1 MEYISDPQI
10 GTPAPSEYL
19 NYPTPMNFEAA
30 SDFQTAESGDL
41 RSMFGWVYP
50 EWAVGGI
57 DLDSLNLEQPEFNG
71 EGL

>member
-1 MEYISDPQI
+1 
-10 GTPAPSEYL
+10 
-19 NYPTPMNFEAA
+19 MNFEAA